1 MKFITEVKNSLTNQN
16 SLIKKSTLSLNNSNE
31 ILKKNVDNLQDKII
45 KLESL
50 NEKIGKKVKSFEKEQ
65 KQLVNKN
72 IKKVVLL

>member
-16 SLIKKSTLSLNNSNE
+16 SLIKESTLSLNNSNE